1 MTNWLLKLV
10 LIMMPCILFAN
21 NIQQEAVQAYEKGE
35 YQKAADLYESLTKEG
50 YNSADLYYNLGNA
63 YYKAGENAQ
72 AILNY
77 ERALLYAPNDA
88 DLKTNLEIAKLKTVD
103 KIDPVETIFI
113 YNWIDSI
120 RNMNT
125 SNQWAGI
132 AVGAFVLF
140 LGCFALY
147 FIGGKVWMKKI
158 AFFSAILLFILILFA
173 NSAASAQKERLVNR
187 DYAIVFAKSV
197 TAKSTP
203 ADSGTDLFV
212 LHDGTKV
219 KVKSKVGEWYEVEL
233 ADGNIGW
240 IPSSKLEII

>member
-1 MTNWLLKLV
+1 MTNWLLKLA
-10 LIMMPCILFAN
+10 LIMMPCILFGN

-35 YQKAADLYESLTKEG
+35 YQQAADLFESLTKEG

-103 KIDPVETIFI
+103 KIDPVEKIFL

-120 RNMNT
+120 RNMYT
-125 SNQWAGI
+125 SNQWAFI
-132 AVGAFVLF
+132 AVGSFILF

-147 FIGGKVWMKKI
+147 FIGGKVWMKKV

-173 NSAASAQKERLVNR
+173 NSASSVQKARLLNR
-187 DYAIVFAKSV
+187 DYAIIFAKSV

-219 KVKSKVGEWYEVEL
+219 KVKSKVGDWYEIEL

-240 IPSSKLEII
+240 IPSAKLEII

>member
-1 MTNWLLKLV
+1 MTNWLLKLA
-10 LIMMPCILFAN
+10 LIMMPCILFGN

-35 YQKAADLYESLTKEG
+35 YQQAADLFESLTKEG

-103 KIDPVETIFI
+103 KIDPVEKIFL

-120 RNMNT
+120 RNMYT
-125 SNQWAGI
+125 SNQWAFI
-132 AVGAFVLF
+132 AVGSFILF

-147 FIGGKVWMKKI
+147 FIGGKVWMKKV
-158 AFFSAILLFILILFA
+158 AFFSAILLFILLLFA
-173 NSAASAQKERLVNR
+173 NSASSVQKARLLNR
-187 DYAIVFAKSV
+187 DYAIIFAKSV

-219 KVKSKVGEWYEVEL
+219 KVKSKVGDWYEIEL

-240 IPSSKLEII
+240 IPSAKLEII

>member
-1 MTNWLLKLV
+1 
-10 LIMMPCILFAN
+10 
-21 NIQQEAVQAYEKGE
+21 
-35 YQKAADLYESLTKEG
+35 
-50 YNSADLYYNLGNA
+50 
-63 YYKAGENAQ
+63 
-72 AILNY
+72 
-77 ERALLYAPNDA
+77 
-88 DLKTNLEIAKLKTVD
+88 
-103 KIDPVETIFI
+103 
-113 YNWIDSI
+113 
-120 RNMNT
+120 
-125 SNQWAGI
+125 
-132 AVGAFVLF
+132 
-140 LGCFALY
+140 
-147 FIGGKVWMKKI
+147 MKKI

-187 DYAIVFAKSV
+187 DYAIVFAKSI

>member
-35 YQKAADLYESLTKEG
+35 YQKAADLYESLTKDG

-103 KIDPVETIFI
+103 KIDPVEKIFI
-113 YNWIDSI
+113 YNWIDSV

-125 SNQWAGI
+125 SNQWAAI
-132 AVGAFVLF
+132 AVVAFILF

-187 DYAIVFAKSV
+187 DYAIVFAKSI

>member
-103 KIDPVETIFI
+103 KIDPVEKIFI

-125 SNQWAGI
+125 SNQWAAI
-132 AVGAFVLF
+132 A
-140 LGCFALY
+140 
-147 FIGGKVWMKKI
+147 
-158 AFFSAILLFILILFA
+158 
-173 NSAASAQKERLVNR
+173 
-187 DYAIVFAKSV
+187 
-197 TAKSTP
+197 
-203 ADSGTDLFV
+203 
-212 LHDGTKV
+212 
-219 KVKSKVGEWYEVEL
+219 
-233 ADGNIGW
+233 
-240 IPSSKLEII
+240 

>member
-35 YQKAADLYESLTKEG
+35 YQKAADLYESLTKDG

-63 YYKAGENAQ
+63 YYKVGENAQ

-103 KIDPVETIFI
+103 KIDPVEKIFI
-113 YNWIDSI
+113 YNWIDSV

-125 SNQWAGI
+125 SNQWAAI
-132 AVGAFVLF
+132 AVGAFILF

-187 DYAIVFAKSV
+187 DYAIVFAKSI

>member
-103 KIDPVETIFI
+103 KIDPVEKIFI

-125 SNQWAGI
+125 SNQWATI